1 MKTLKIVFAFLSLL
15 LVSSNACAQN
25 TDTLSVFFDTDSH
38 VLTNSQST
46 ELDKFI
52 SGYDSVFLSKITIH
66 AFCDDRGSKEY
77 NIELSRKRGKFIQEK
92 FSSTDILCNDIV
104 SHGKGEVALSDSRI
118 EESILRKNNRRALV
132 IIESL
137 KIELKPTIVKR
148 DTIITEVVSLEKMEV
163 GDKITLKNI
172 LFIGGRHV
180 LLPESYL
187 SLEELVLKLQDNP
200 DVKILILGHICCQY
214 DGLDGLDHDT
224 GKRNLSVARAK
235 AVYLYLIENGIA
247 IERLQYKGLKAA
259 FPTGKDAKYDRRV
272 EIQITQAQK

>member
-1 MKTLKIVFAFLSLL
+1 MQFFKIIFTFLSLL
-15 LVSSNACAQN
+15 LASSNTYAQN

-52 SGYDSVFLSKITIH
+52 SEYDSVFLSKITIH
-66 AFCDDRGSKEY
+66 AFCDDRGSKAY

-92 FSSTDILCNDIV
+92 FSNADILCNDIV
-104 SHGKGEVALSDSRI
+104 SHGKGEVALINSRI
-118 EESILRKNNRRALV
+118 EEDIQRNNNRRAVV
-132 IIESL
+132 IIEFL
-137 KIELKPTIVKR
+137 KIELPPIIVKK
-148 DTIITEVVSLEKMEV
+148 DIIVTEEVSLEKMKV

-172 LFIGGRHV
+172 LFIGGRHI

-200 DVKILILGHICCQY
+200 SIKILILGHICCQY
-214 DGLDGLDHDT
+214 DGLDGMDHDT
-224 GKRNLSVARAK
+224 RKRNLSVARAK
-235 AVYLYLIENGIA
+235 TVYLYLIENGIA

-259 FPTGKDAKYDRRV
+259 FPTGKDVKYDRRV
-272 EIQITQAQK
+272 EIQFTQVQK